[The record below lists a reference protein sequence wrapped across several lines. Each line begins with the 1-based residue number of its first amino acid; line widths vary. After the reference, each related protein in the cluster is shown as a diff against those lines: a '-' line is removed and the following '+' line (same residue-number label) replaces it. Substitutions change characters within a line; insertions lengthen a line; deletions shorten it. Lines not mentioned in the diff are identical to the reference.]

1 MCSFMFYFGKHS
13 VSLGGTLCFCGRN
26 TLFPYVGYGGNTCP
40 STAYIRV
47 LGHLL
52 VEVVTF

>member
-1 MCSFMFYFGKHS
+1 MCSFMFHFGKHS

-26 TLFPYVGYGGNTCP
+26 TLFPYVEHGGNTCP